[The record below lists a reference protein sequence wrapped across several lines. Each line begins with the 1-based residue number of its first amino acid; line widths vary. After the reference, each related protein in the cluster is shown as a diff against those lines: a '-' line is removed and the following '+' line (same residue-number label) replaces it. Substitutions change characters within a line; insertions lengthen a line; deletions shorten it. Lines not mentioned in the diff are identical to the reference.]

1 MAGDEMQN
9 IPTDLLR
16 TLTAVVD
23 LRSFTKAAQTLGVT
37 QPAVSAQIKRL
48 QNLLGYELLDKS
60 APGVSLTP
68 RGEAVVAQARRLLT
82 VNDEILKLSGGNTTV
97 QTLRVGIPGDYSG
110 SRIPATLARFRLRWP
125 DIGFIV
131 TSGTSDNMLRS
142 LAQGDLDVVM
152 AVTDTPPPVE
162 PRHLWMRQA
171 IWVRSDATYVDPTG
185 PVPLVSYG
193 EDCAC
198 QRVAIAALRQAGRE
212 CNFVFTSVSLTS
224 LAAAVSAGFGVLVMP
239 RGRALRN
246 NLYIWEDAP
255 LPQLPQIYCGIY
267 IREGGMRSAVEEL
280 ADYLDA
286 DLRAEPQPPNWET
299 NTMVEQLRA
308 GSAG

>member
-1 MAGDEMQN
+1 MQN

-48 QNLLGYELLDKS
+48 QTLLGYELLDKS

-68 RGEAVVAQARRLLT
+68 RGELVMTQARRLLA
-82 VNDEILKLSGGNTTV
+82 VNDEILQLSSGSPAA

-131 TSGTSDNMLRS
+131 TSGTADQSLRA
-142 LAQGDLDVVM
+142 LEQGDLDVVM
-152 AVTDTPPPVE
+152 AVTDTPPAIE

-171 IWVRSDATYVDPTG
+171 VWVHSDATRIDPEG

-198 QRVAIAALRQAGRE
+198 QRVAVAALRRAGRA

-224 LAAAVSAGFGVLVMP
+224 LAAAVGAGFGVIVMP
-239 RGRALRN
+239 RGRALKD

-255 LPQLPQIYCGIY
+255 LPKLPQLYCGIY
-267 IREGGMRSAVEEL
+267 IRAGAHRAAEEL
-280 ADYLDA
+280 TDYLDA

-299 NTMVEQLRA
+299 GATVAQIRT
-308 GSAG
+308 G

>member
-1 MAGDEMQN
+1 MQN

-16 TLTAVVD
+16 TLVTVVD
-23 LRSFTKAAQTLGVT
+23 LRSFTKAAQILGVT

-48 QNLLGYELLDKS
+48 QSLIGYELLDKS

-68 RGEAVVAQARRLLT
+68 RGGAVVAQARRLLSI
-82 VNDEILKLSGGNTTV
+82 NDEILQTTNGHSV
-97 QTLRVGIPGDYSG
+97 IQTLRVGIPGDYSG

-125 DIGFIV
+125 DIGFTV
-131 TSGTSDNMLRS
+131 TSGTSDNMLRA
-142 LAQGDLDVVM
+142 LKQGDLDVVM
-152 AVTDTPPPVE
+152 AVTDTPPVMK

-171 IWVRSDATYVDPTG
+171 VWVRSDATRINPEG

-198 QRVAIAALRQAGRE
+198 QRVAIAALSQAGRQCE
-212 CNFVFTSVSLTS
+212 FVFTSVSLTS
-224 LAAAVSAGFGVLVMP
+224 LAAAVGAGFGVLVMP

-246 NLYIWEDAP
+246 DLYIWDDAP
-255 LPQLPQIYCGIY
+255 LPPLPQLFCGIY
-267 IREGGMRSAVEEL
+267 VRDGEARTAADEL

-299 NTMVEQLRA
+299 GAAVAQLRA
-308 GSAG
+308 SGT